1 MEQSNSNRETTRVDD
16 QLLAELAPTGVLRAA
31 INMSNFLLV
40 TGQTNTGAPDGES
53 PDMAQA
59 VAVKLGVDCKLIPY
73 PRPGDLA
80 DALAKDAWD
89 IGNIAAEPERAK
101 TIAFSPPYCEIQ
113 ATYLVP
119 PGSPIRILNEVDV
132 PGNRIAVASRSAY
145 DLWLTDNIQHAELVR
160 APSLDESYTMFM
172 EQQLEA
178 LAGLRPKLVEEE
190 KKLPGF
196 TLLEGCFTV
205 VQQSIGCKPKN
216 LKAAAFL
223 KEFVQTSL
231 ANGFVTSL
239 IQKHGVEGRLSV
251 ASSGA

>member
-1 MEQSNSNRETTRVDD
+1 M
-16 QLLAELAPTGVLRAA
+16 
-31 INMSNFLLV
+31 
-40 TGQTNTGAPDGES
+40 
-53 PDMAQA
+53 
-59 VAVKLGVDCKLIPY
+59 
-73 PRPGDLA
+73 
-80 DALAKDAWD
+80 
-89 IGNIAAEPERAK
+89 
-101 TIAFSPPYCEIQ
+101 
-113 ATYLVP
+113 P

-160 APSLDESYTMFM
+160 APSLDESYSMFM

-223 KEFVQTSL
+223 KEFVQTFPRKRFCDLTHPKTWSGGATFSGLFWKHLCDRIHRRRTGREHQRRRLGSL
-231 ANGFVTSL
+231 CGEVQLKWSETVRESF
-239 IQKHGVEGRLSV
+239 Q
-251 ASSGA
+251 